1 MTPQDEHLS
10 NAAVTVFSPH
20 PILGITIE
28 RRGSNEDDI
37 HIHSGGQGVWVAR
50 MIAELGAYPIL
61 CGFSGGETG
70 KLLRPLLDE
79 MAGETRLVKTTTAT
93 GSWVIDRRSGERDM
107 IAHAWSDPPSRHE
120 TDDLF
125 SITCAAALD
134 SEVLVVCG
142 PVPTD
147 SLALD
152 VYENLVKDVTAN
164 GTKVIVDLSPPRLN
178 SALEGG
184 PDVVKLSHWQLGE
197 FAGDDVTDPRDLRTA
212 AERVIE
218 QGAKSVVVTRGGD
231 SALVLREG
239 EAWELV
245 PPHFEG
251 GASEGSGDSMVG
263 ALAATI
269 ARGLDWEDTWRW
281 AAAAGATN
289 FLRHGLGSGSRD
301 VVSDLIGKVE
311 FRQI

>member
-1 MTPQDEHLS
+1 
-10 NAAVTVFSPH
+10 
-20 PILGITIE
+20 
-28 RRGSNEDDI
+28 
-37 HIHSGGQGVWVAR
+37 
-50 MIAELGAYPIL
+50 
-61 CGFSGGETG
+61 
-70 KLLRPLLDE
+70 
-79 MAGETRLVKTTTAT
+79 
-93 GSWVIDRRSGERDM
+93 VIDRRSGERDM

-142 PVPTD
+142 PVPAD
-147 SLALD
+147 SIALD

-184 PDVVKLSHWQLGE
+184 PDVVKLSHWQLAE
-197 FAGDDVTDPRDLRTA
+197 FANDDVTDPKDLRAA
-212 AERVIE
+212 AERVLE
-218 QGAKSVVVTRGGD
+218 QGARSVVVTRGGD
-231 SALVLREG
+231 SALVLRQG

-245 PPHFEG
+245 PPRFDR

-269 ARGLDWEDTWRW
+269 ARGFDWEDTWRW

-301 VVSDLIGKVE
+301 VVSDLVDKVE